1 MINKF
6 VVAVSGGVD
15 SMVLANLLLMKNQV
29 AALVHI
35 NHHTRGMANELEQKL
50 VEDLGRRFGVDVYVF
65 DYYHEEGNFQNSAR
79 NFRYEKLVDIAR
91 MYSNKIA
98 VAHHLNDQL
107 ENCLEADHLVKSKL
121 MKYRT
126 SYKGC
131 YIYRPLLSM
140 LKEDIY
146 QKATDLGIEYNEDES
161 NKTLKYK
168 RNKNREKL
176 KDPSCLF
183 KAQISYI
190 VEASK
195 CINNTI
201 CKSDDKL
208 TREELKNK
216 PSNYRMFKLYQLI
229 KAYRP
234 TINIKNK
241 QLESIEKL
249 VDLPKNSRYSLT
261 NSEEIFIGYDIIYI
275 LQKNIEI
282 KHESNLKIGENEFNG
297 IKFNSLTDKGS
308 IRVSKVGDKI
318 PIKGGHKKISR
329 LFIDKKVEQ
338 PLRKKWP
345 IVLDENNEIIE
356 IPLLWRKNEI
366 N

>member
-15 SMVLANLLLMKNQV
+15 SMVLANLLLMKKQV

-35 NHHTRGMANELEQKL
+35 NHHTRGMENELEQKM
-50 VEDLGRRFGVDVYVF
+50 VEDLGRSFGVDVYVF
-65 DYYHEEGNFQNSAR
+65 DYFHGEGNFQNSAR
-79 NFRYEKLVDIAR
+79 NFRYEKLVDVAH

-121 MKYRT
+121 MKYKT
-126 SYKGC
+126 KYKDC
-131 YIYRPLLSM
+131 YIYRPLLSVF
-140 LKEDIY
+140 KDDIY
-146 QKATDLGIEYNEDES
+146 QKAIDLGIEYNEDES

-168 RNKNREKL
+168 RNEKREKL

-190 VEASK
+190 VESNK
-195 CINNTI
+195 CISKSV
-201 CKSDDKL
+201 CKIENKL
-208 TREELKNK
+208 TRKELENK

-229 KAYRP
+229 KNYNP
-234 TINIKNK
+234 SINVKNK
-241 QLESIEKL
+241 QLEAIEKL

-275 LQKNIEI
+275 LQKDIKIE
-282 KHESNLKIGENEFNG
+282 HESNLKIGQNEFNG

-308 IRVSKVGDKI
+308 IRVLKAGDKI

-329 LFIDKKVEQ
+329 LFIDKKIEQ
-338 PLRKKWP
+338 PLRRKWP
-345 IVLDENNEIIE
+345 IVIDENNEIIE
-356 IPLLWRKNEI
+356 IPLLWRKDEI